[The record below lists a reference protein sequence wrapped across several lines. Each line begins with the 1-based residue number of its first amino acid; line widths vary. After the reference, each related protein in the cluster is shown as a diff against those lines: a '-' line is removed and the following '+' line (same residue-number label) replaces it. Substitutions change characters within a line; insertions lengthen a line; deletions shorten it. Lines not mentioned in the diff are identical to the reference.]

1 MYFFTHHVKSDN
13 PQPDFSWRRRLLFAF
28 MMGAMAMLIGRAI
41 DLQVINKQFLQKKGD
56 TRHISKVTVPA
67 YRGEILDR
75 NNKPLAI
82 STPVHSIWVNPQIC
96 KEYAETRPKN
106 IPQGCFE
113 LNLATFS
120 KLAKILKKSTASI
133 AKSFSQESGR
143 KFVYLKHRVSP
154 ALVSQV
160 KALHLPGIYFEP
172 EFKRFY
178 PTGEVSAHILG
189 FTDHEDKGQEG
200 LELMYEDVLKGH
212 PGSKRVIRDGKR
224 RIIENI
230 ESIAAPVPGQDLHLT
245 IDQRLQYLAYR
256 ELKSAVKEHQAQSG
270 SLVMLDAR
278 NGDILAAANY
288 PSFNPNGKKSL
299 KFIRNRVFTDKFE
312 PGSTVK
318 PFVVAAALDGGFIRP
333 NAIIET
339 HGFFRVGRRLVRD
352 IHNYGDLDLTTVLKK
367 SSNVAASKI
376 ALAMPSDYFWRTYH
390 NLGFGELP
398 GIGFP
403 GETSG
408 FLLDYHTWSDFE
420 KATLSFGY
428 SLSTSVLQ
436 LARAYTA
443 FADDGVLHSVSLI
456 RREEDQ
462 DARRVLTAKTAAKVR
477 LMLEQVVKKDGT
489 AYLARI
495 DGYRVAG
502 KTGTVKKSVAG
513 GYSSDSYQAIF
524 AGLAPASNPRLV
536 AVVMIDEP
544 SGERYYGGLVAG
556 PVFSKVMGGALRL
569 LNIAPDDESTMPLL
583 LARNAS

>member
-1 MYFFTHHVKSDN
+1 MYFFTHQVKADN

-41 DLQVINKQFLQKKGD
+41 DLQVLNKQFLQKKGD
-56 TRHISKVTVPA
+56 MRHISTVTVPA

-75 NNKPLAI
+75 NNRPLAI
-82 STPVHSIWVNPQIC
+82 STPVHSVWVNPQIC
-96 KEYAETRPKN
+96 KEYAEVTPKN

-113 LNLATFS
+113 LNNATFA
-120 KLAKILKKSTASI
+120 KLAKILKKPTHYIVKA
-133 AKSFSQESGR
+133 FSQESGR
-143 KFVYLKHRVSP
+143 KFAYLKHRVSP
-154 ALVSQV
+154 AIVSQV
-160 KALHLPGIYFEP
+160 KALHLPGVYFEP

-178 PTGEVSAHILG
+178 PTGEVSAHLLG

-200 LELMYEDVLKGH
+200 LELMYEDALKGH

-230 ESIAAPVPGQDLHLT
+230 ESITVPVPGQDLHLT

-256 ELKSAVKEHQAQSG
+256 ELKFAVKEHQAHSG
-270 SLVMLDAR
+270 SLVMLDAK

-288 PSFNPNGKKSL
+288 PSFNPNGKKNL

-318 PFVVAAALDGGFIRP
+318 PFVVAAALDGGFVRP
-333 NAIIET
+333 DVIIET
-339 HGFFRVGRRLVRD
+339 HGFFRVGRRLVHD

-376 ALAMPSDYFWRTYH
+376 ALAMPSKYFWRAYH
-390 NLGFGELP
+390 NLGFGELA

-408 FLLDYHTWSDFE
+408 FLLDYQTWSDFE

-443 FADDGVLHSVSLI
+443 LADDGILHSVSLI
-456 RREEDQ
+456 RREEDN
-462 DARRVLTAKTAAKVR
+462 DARRVLSAETAKKVR
-477 LMLEQVVKKDGT
+477 RMLEQVIKKDGT
-489 AYLARI
+489 AYQARI

-502 KTGTVKKSVAG
+502 KTGTVKKSIAG
-513 GYSSDSYQAIF
+513 GYSTDSYLAIF

-536 AVVMIDEP
+536 TVVLIDEP
-544 SGERYYGGLVAG
+544 SGKHYYGGLVAG
-556 PVFSKVMGGALRL
+556 PVFSKVMGGALRV
-569 LNIAPDDESTMPLL
+569 LNIAPDDESTMSLL

>member
-1 MYFFTHHVKSDN
+1 
-13 PQPDFSWRRRLLFAF
+13 
-28 MMGAMAMLIGRAI
+28 MLIGRAI
-41 DLQVINKQFLQKKGD
+41 DLQVINKQFLQKKGES
-56 TRHISKVTVPA
+56 RHISMVTVPA
-67 YRGEILDR
+67 YRGEIVDR
-75 NNKPLAI
+75 NGKPLAI
-82 STPVHSIWVNPQIC
+82 STPVHSIWLNPQIC
-96 KEYAETRPKN
+96 KEYAETRPKS

-113 LNLATFS
+113 LNKKTFS
-120 KLAKILKKSTASI
+120 RLAKILNFPVNTIEKA
-133 AKSFSQESGR
+133 FDQNSGR
-143 KFVYLKHRVSP
+143 KYVPLKRRVNPGVASR
-154 ALVSQV
+154 V
-160 KALHLPGIYFEP
+160 KALNLPGVYFEP

-178 PTGEVSAHILG
+178 PTGEVSAHVLG

-230 ESIAAPVPGQDLHLT
+230 ESIKAPVPGQDLHLT

-256 ELKSAVKEHQAQSG
+256 ELKSAVKEHQAHSG
-270 SLVMLDAR
+270 SLVMLDAK

-288 PSFNPNGKKSL
+288 PSFNPNGKKNL

-318 PFVVAAALDGGFIRP
+318 PFVVAAALDGGFVRP
-333 NAIIET
+333 DAIIET

-376 ALAMPSDYFWRTYH
+376 ALAMPSEYFWRAYRD
-390 NLGFGELP
+390 LGFGELP

-408 FLLDYHTWSDFE
+408 FLLDYQTWGEFE

-443 FADDGVLHSVSLI
+443 LADNGILHSVSLI
-456 RREEDQ
+456 RREQDY
-462 DARRVLTAKTAAKVR
+462 DARRVLTAETANKVR
-477 LMLEQVVKKDGT
+477 QMLEQVVKKDGT
-489 AYLARI
+489 AYQARI

-502 KTGTVKKSVAG
+502 KTGTVKKSIAG
-513 GYSSDSYQAIF
+513 GYSSDSYLAIF

-536 AVVMIDEP
+536 TVVLIDEP
-544 SGERYYGGLVAG
+544 TGEHYYGGLVAG